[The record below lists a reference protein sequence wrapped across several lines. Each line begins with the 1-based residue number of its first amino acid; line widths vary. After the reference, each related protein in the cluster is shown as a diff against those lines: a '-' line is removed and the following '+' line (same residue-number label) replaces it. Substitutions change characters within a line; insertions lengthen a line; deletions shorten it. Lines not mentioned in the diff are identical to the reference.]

1 MEIYSIGFTQKSAG
15 QFFDLLKSHGI
26 RRLLDVRLNNVSQ
39 LAGFSK
45 RDDLAYFLRE
55 IVGAEYRHEPM
66 LAPTQEIL
74 DAFKKR
80 KGSWSE
86 YERDFNAL
94 MAEREIEQRLDR
106 TLFDVP
112 TVLLCSEATPEHC
125 HRRLVIEYLNRHWGG
140 ITAVHL

>member
-106 TLFDVP
+106 TLFDAR

-125 HRRLVIEYLNRHWGG
+125 HRRLVIEYLDRHWGG